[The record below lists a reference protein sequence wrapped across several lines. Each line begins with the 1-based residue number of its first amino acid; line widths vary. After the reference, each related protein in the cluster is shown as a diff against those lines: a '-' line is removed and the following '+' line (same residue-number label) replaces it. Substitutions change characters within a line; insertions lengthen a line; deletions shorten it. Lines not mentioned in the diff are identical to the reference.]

1 MIKSNLHCGVLNTSY
16 SLQDRLISLDTPHQT
31 PTAIDPPQPFC
42 NSPIQSMP
50 SNKPHSNAIT
60 LDPATL
66 QQGYANVK
74 MLNADKMENDK
85 SKFNGNG
92 NVINNNNNSSMPKD
106 KNANQPFS
114 IPLQGYSENHSE
126 ISC

>member
-1 MIKSNLHCGVLNTSY
+1 
-16 SLQDRLISLDTPHQT
+16 
-31 PTAIDPPQPFC
+31 
-42 NSPIQSMP
+42 MP
-50 SNKPHSNAIT
+50 SKPHSNSIT

-74 MLNADKMENDK
+74 MMNGDKMENDM

-92 NVINNNNNSSMPKD
+92 NINNNISVQKD

-114 IPLQGYSENHSE
+114 IGYNENHSE

>member
-1 MIKSNLHCGVLNTSY
+1 
-16 SLQDRLISLDTPHQT
+16 
-31 PTAIDPPQPFC
+31 
-42 NSPIQSMP
+42 MP
-50 SNKPHSNAIT
+50 SKPHSNSIT

-74 MLNADKMENDK
+74 MMNGDKMENEM

-92 NVINNNNNSSMPKD
+92 NLNISVQKD

>member
-1 MIKSNLHCGVLNTSY
+1 VCLITLHNSPQ
-16 SLQDRLISLDTPHQT
+16 QDRLISLDTPHQT

-50 SNKPHSNAIT
+50 SNKPHLNAIT

-74 MLNADKMENDK
+74 MMNSEKLENDL

-92 NVINNNNNSSMPKD
+92 NVNNNNNNPKD
-106 KNANQPFS
+106 KNANGPFS
-114 IPLQGYSENHSE
+114 IPLQGCIENHSE

>member
-1 MIKSNLHCGVLNTSY
+1 
-16 SLQDRLISLDTPHQT
+16 
-31 PTAIDPPQPFC
+31 
-42 NSPIQSMP
+42 MP
-50 SNKPHSNAIT
+50 SKPHSNSIT

-74 MLNADKMENDK
+74 MLNTEKMETDMT
-85 SKFNGNG
+85 KFNGNG
-92 NVINNNNNSSMPKD
+92 NVNNNSNVSKD
-106 KNANQPFS
+106 KNVNQPFS